1 MKHSSF
7 VELQALLCIFILQ
20 CERLGEFFYKKI
32 TAVINSNANAPSRES
47 HVERV
52 RSCILCSR
60 ALTKFDN
67 MSRHLTAEEGYAEVK
82 HQSKDQLRHHH
93 IDLLVEV
100 GSLGSIPDSF

>member
-52 RSCILCSR
+52 RSCIFVQQGSD
-60 ALTKFDN
+60 FDN

-100 GSLGSIPDSF
+100 GSLRSIPDSF